1 MRRYWIDGVSEL
13 QPEIEITKEEYH
25 HIVDVCRQGVGSQF
39 EVLTTTGYA
48 LLVEMT
54 AVLRKSAV
62 ARVMSL
68 RKIEEI
74 KKPYI
79 HLALSVPKLATFESV
94 LEKSVELGVYK
105 IWPFVSDYSFFKSKK
120 NIMTDKAMRFQK
132 IIKGATQQSARSSL
146 MDLASVEDLET
157 LIEVYQ
163 RTPHSQA
170 LFAYEG
176 EGGRSLKSVLA
187 TMESTVEHIWLF
199 VGSEGGFSLQEV
211 EMLKK
216 INLFPVSLGHQ
227 VLRVE
232 TACVTLLGV
241 IKYELNLF

>member
-1 MRRYWIDGVSEL
+1 MRRYWIDGVSEA
-13 QPEIEITKEEYH
+13 QQTVDITGEDYH
-25 HIVDVCRQGVGSQF
+25 HIVDVCRQGVGSKF
-39 EVLTTTGYA
+39 EVLTSTGFA
-48 LLVEMT
+48 LLVE
-54 AVLRKSAV
+54 LSSLSRKSAEAQV
-62 ARVMSL
+62 ISF
-68 RKIEEI
+68 RKIEEL
-74 KKPYI
+74 KKPHI

-105 IWPFVSDYSFFKSKK
+105 IWPFLSDYSFFKSKK
-120 NIMTDKAMRFQK
+120 NVMSEKTARFQK

-146 MDLASVEDLET
+146 MGLESTQDLET
-157 LIEVYQ
+157 LLQRYQ
-163 RTPHSQA
+163 VTPNSKA

-176 EGGRSLKSVLA
+176 EGGQPLKAVLGTTENSV
-187 TMESTVEHIWLF
+187 ENIWLF
-199 VGSEGGFSLQEV
+199 VGSEGGFSHQEV

>member
-1 MRRYWIDGVSEL
+1 MRRYWIDGVSEA
-13 QPEIEITKEEYH
+13 QQTVDITGEDYH
-25 HIVDVCRQGVGSQF
+25 HIVDVCRQGVGSKF
-39 EVLTTTGYA
+39 EVLTSNGFA
-48 LLVEMT
+48 LLVELT
-54 AVLRKSAV
+54 SLSRKSAEAQV
-62 ARVMSL
+62 ISL
-68 RKIEEI
+68 RKIEEL
-74 KKPYI
+74 KKPHI

-105 IWPFVSDYSFFKSKK
+105 VWPFLSDYSFFKSKK
-120 NIMTDKAMRFQK
+120 NVMSEKTARFQK

-146 MDLASVEDLET
+146 MGLEHTQDLET
-157 LIEVYQ
+157 LIQRYQ
-163 RTPHSQA
+163 ATPNSQA

-176 EGGRSLKSVLA
+176 EGGQPLKTVLSATENSV
-187 TMESTVEHIWLF
+187 ENIWLF
-199 VGSEGGFSLQEV
+199 VGSEGGFSHQEV